1 MIQRRQSKDAFKTL
15 CLTSILVVDTET
27 SLAEEKKD
35 ERSRLTA
42 LVREIERFLSDGLV
56 KVRYWGQVVLDFFI
70 VQLIILG
77 TIGDRHFGRSGNS
90 QKYQKVF
97 HNHHQVEDQAFVS

>member
-1 MIQRRQSKDAFKTL
+1 M
-15 CLTSILVVDTET
+15 DTET

-56 KVRYWGQVVLDFFI
+56 KVRNWGLVVLRWIFFI
-70 VQLIILG
+70 TKLIILG
-77 TIGDRHFGRSGNS
+77 TIGDRHFGRSGHS
-90 QKYQKVF
+90 QK
-97 HNHHQVEDQAFVS
+97 H

>member
-1 MIQRRQSKDAFKTL
+1 MIQRRRSKDAFKTL

-77 TIGDRHFGRSGNS
+77 TIGDRHFGRGGHS

-97 HNHHQVEDQAFVS
+97 HHHHQIEDKAFVS